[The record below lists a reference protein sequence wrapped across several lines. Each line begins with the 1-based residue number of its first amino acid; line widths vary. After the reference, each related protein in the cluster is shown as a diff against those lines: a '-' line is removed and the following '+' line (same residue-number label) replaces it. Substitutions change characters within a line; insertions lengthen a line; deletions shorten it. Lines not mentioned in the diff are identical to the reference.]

1 MFRRRRRSSVRWVG
15 QRDMG
20 PLGLLL
26 RVGLPAVLIVG
37 GFIYLLHAADGA
49 KPPREQTEIE
59 LTHAL
64 GD

>member
-1 MFRRRRRSSVRWVG
+1 
-15 QRDMG
+15 MG

-26 RVGLPAVLIVG
+26 RAGLPAVLIVG